1 MAQEKKELRGDDIRL
16 ITHYGS
22 DGKPKS
28 YELNVGGGEFLY
40 YNKVDL
46 LAGFLA
52 HVGMSETNPM
62 DKGTILSGLFSAM
75 LGDAYADAVTT
86 LKQRVGLLTS
96 QYNTTITRMDDA
108 IDYVTQAEKQ
118 IDGFKARIKA
128 TEDTLKSAE
137 LLHAENKK
145 DVGTTNAR
153 LKTIEDRVNE
163 LNKQAEKVFDK
174 LTNILTVQKAIE
186 DAKNAEKGK
195 KTKKADT
202 AKGDKKTSKD
212 EKPSGEEKKSSRKTR
227 DEKII
232 AAIEKKAAKNKDIK

>member
-40 YNKVDL
+40 YNKIDM

-96 QYNTTITRMDDA
+96 QYTTTLERMDKA
-108 IDYVTQAEKQ
+108 IDYVTQVEKQ
-118 IDGFKARIKA
+118 IEGFKSRIKA

-153 LKTIEDRVNE
+153 LKTIEDRVND
-163 LNKQAEKVFDK
+163 LDKQAEKVFDK
-174 LTNILTVQKAIE
+174 LTDILTVQKAIE

-202 AKGDKKTSKD
+202 AKGN
-212 EKPSGEEKKSSRKTR
+212 SRKTR

-232 AAIEKKAAKNKDIK
+232 AAIEKKAARNKDIK